1 MMTSDDLK
9 LDRWDIV
16 VAPFPFTDIAYGKP
30 RPVVVLSNT
39 AFNEVHRHVIAAMV
53 TTGAGS
59 SWDSDHVIVDL
70 APTGLK
76 HASLVR
82 WKLVT
87 LSLSIIP
94 RKIGTLGAADRG
106 LLTAKMA
113 GILLG

>member
-1 MMTSDDLK
+1 MMTFDDLK

-16 VAPFPFTDIAYGKP
+16 VTPFPFTDIAYGKP
-30 RPVVVLSNT
+30 RPVVVLSNA
-39 AFNEVHRHVIAAMV
+39 AFNEAHGHIITAMI

-59 SWDSDHVIVDL
+59 SWESDHVIVDL
-70 APTGLK
+70 SPTGLK

-94 RKIGTLGAADRG
+94 RRIGTLSQTDRG
-106 LLTAKMA
+106 LLTAKVA
-113 GILLG
+113 AILLG

>member
-1 MMTSDDLK
+1 MMTSDDLQ

-30 RPVVVLSNT
+30 RPVAVLSNA
-39 AFNEVHRHVIAAMV
+39 AFNKAHGHVITTMI
-53 TTGAGS
+53 TTGAGGR
-59 SWDSDHVIVDL
+59 WESDHVIADL
-70 APTGLK
+70 SPTGLK
-76 HASLVR
+76 HASLLR

-94 RKIGTLGAADRG
+94 RKIGTLGQVDRG
-106 LLTAKMA
+106 LLTAKLA